1 MHPRAPVDEA
11 AISRHQR
18 VSDALTRSCL
28 WGLVAMPANPRC
40 RCSYRAGR
48 DLWPPSPPRSIY
60 RIAGQPKYALEHLT
74 RRAAAAPVG
83 WALRHGACPDAR
95 SQTRRRSPELRH
107 CPGAD
112 DWNGEDIRG
121 NLSPFG
127 AEVGAVKRKVME
139 LPGPNFA
146 IAQALWLAHDL
157 GGQGGGRYRQLR
169 RDFPADDRRPLP
181 SGWWAERPM
190 DQWGTHPPS
199 PMN

>member
-18 VSDALTRSCL
+18 GPDALTRSCL

-40 RCSYRAGR
+40 RCFYRAGR

-83 WALRHGACPDAR
+83 WALRHGACPDAGSR
-95 SQTRRRSPELRH
+95 PRRPSPELRH
-107 CPGAD
+107 RPEAD
-112 DWNGEDIRG
+112 DWSGEDIHG

-146 IAQALWLAHDL
+146 IAQAFGSHMTWAARVVAATGNYGEIFQRTTAGPYHLDGGLNALWTNGEH
-157 GGQGGGRYRQLR
+157 
-169 RDFPADDRRPLP
+169 
-181 SGWWAERPM
+181 
-190 DQWGTHPPS
+190 THPRR
-199 PMN
+199 